1 MLDLGLQLLIN
12 NGLASPPFQG
22 GFMATL
28 PQNFSLP
35 NWTYLAVTGSVPNT
49 GLLFVKGLN
58 LRRQQID
65 VYGTQTGQGGDAI
78 AMATQ
83 IDGIL
88 NGFAGNLPDPDSTF
102 VSSCIRSDT
111 EYIFD
116 PEFRTYRVKLE
127 YEIHFASLT

>member
-1 MLDLGLQLLIN
+1 
-12 NGLASPPFQG
+12 
-22 GFMATL
+22 MATL

>member
-1 MLDLGLQLLIN
+1 MG
-12 NGLASPPFQG
+12 
-22 GFMATL
+22 TL
-28 PQNFSLP
+28 PPNTVLP
-35 NWTYLAVTGSVPNT
+35 NWSYVVVTPSVPNV

-58 LRRQQID
+58 LRRHQID
-65 VYGTQTGQGGDAI
+65 VYGAAGAQGADCI
-78 AMATQ
+78 TMASQ

-116 PEFRTYRVKLE
+116 GEFRSYRVKLE
-127 YEIHFASLT
+127 YEINFASPT